1 MPGPEGR
8 NEPLPGAGIYKEE
21 LSMIMLTKTSGERF
35 LVNHLQI
42 ECIELIPETKIV
54 MMNRHFYLVLESV
67 QDITARIAD
76 YNAKV
81 MDIHRTVTV
90 NENPQSGAPAA
101 RSSTQR
107 PGYRR

>member
-54 MMNRHFYLVLESV
+54 MMNRDFYLVLESV

-81 MDIHRTVTV
+81 MDIRREVTVT
-90 NENPQSGAPAA
+90 NA
-101 RSSTQR
+101 RR
-107 PGYRR
+107 